1 MALATSTR
9 AVRSRARAQSAQ
21 SRRRQRAGL
30 FFVLPSVAFVGL
42 FFIVPLLITAFMS
55 LHNWPLLGDRHFI
68 GLGNYRALASDT
80 TFWNSLIFTIK
91 YTVVM
96 TPIIVVITPIIV
108 VIAFGLALLVR
119 QHLPGVGFFRTA
131 YFLPVVIGLAT
142 ASIMWIYMFN
152 DQTGVFNGILQGL
165 GLVNA
170 PVEWLN
176 EPTGALLAIVVMV
189 LWKAVGGTMLFFV
202 IGLQAIPDDLYE
214 AAKIDG
220 AGRWALTRYITLP
233 LLRRIFALAL
243 VLSVIGS
250 FLAFDQF
257 YIITQGG
264 PQNSTITVVY
274 WIYTTAFTYFK
285 LGYGAALSIVLL
297 VILVAISVV
306 QLYLLREDTQ
316 S

>member
-1 MALATSTR
+1 MALATG
-9 AVRSRARAQSAQ
+9 ARARRVRTTRTTSAQ
-21 SRRRQRAGL
+21 ARRQRAGL
-30 FFVLPSVAFVGL
+30 LFVLPSVAFVGL

-68 GLGNYRALASDT
+68 GLGNYHALISDT
-80 TFWNSLIFTIK
+80 MFWNSLIFTVK
-91 YTVVM
+91 YT
-96 TPIIVVITPIIV
+96 VVITPIIV
-108 VIAFGLALLVR
+108 VVAFGLALLVR
-119 QHLPGVGFFRTA
+119 QHIPGVAIFRTA
-131 YFLPVVIGLAT
+131 YFLPVVIGLST

-152 DQTGVFNGILQGL
+152 DQSGVFDGILQGL
-165 GLVNA
+165 GLIKA
-170 PVEWLN
+170 PIEWLGDPN
-176 EPTGALLAIVVMV
+176 GALLSVIFMVV
-189 LWKAVGGTMLFFV
+189 WKAVGSTMLFFV

-214 AAKIDG
+214 AARMDG

-264 PQNSTITVVY
+264 PQNSTITIVY
-274 WIYTTAFTYFK
+274 WIYNTSFTYFK
-285 LGYGAALSIVLL
+285 LGYGAALSLVLL

-306 QLYLLREDTQ
+306 QLYLLRDDAQ

>member
-1 MALATSTR
+1 MALATSAR
-9 AVRSRARAQSAQ
+9 AVRARTQSVQ

-30 FFVLPSVAFVGL
+30 FFVLPSVAFVSL
-42 FFIVPLLITAFMS
+42 FFLVPLIITAFMS

-68 GLGNYRALASDT
+68 GLGNYRTLASDT

-91 YTVVM
+91 YT
-96 TPIIVVITPIIV
+96 VVITPIIV

-119 QHLPGVGFFRTA
+119 QHLPGVGLFRTA

-142 ASIMWIYMFN
+142 ASILWIYMFN
-152 DQTGVFNGILQGL
+152 DQTGVFDGILQGL
-165 GLVNA
+165 GIIKA

-189 LWKAVGGTMLFFV
+189 VWKAVGGTMLFFV

-220 AGRWALTRYITLP
+220 AGRWALTRYITIP

-297 VILVAISVV
+297 VILVAVSVV
-306 QLYLLREDTQ
+306 QLYLLRDDTQ

>member
-1 MALATSTR
+1 MAVATGE
-9 AVRSRARAQSAQ
+9 RARRVRTVRTTSAQ
-21 SRRRQRAGL
+21 ARRQRAGL
-30 FFVLPSVAFVGL
+30 LFVLPSVAFVGL

-68 GLGNYRALASDT
+68 GLGNYRTLISDT
-80 TFWNSLIFTIK
+80 MFWNSLIFTVK
-91 YTVVM
+91 YT
-96 TPIIVVITPIIV
+96 VVITPIIV
-108 VIAFGLALLVR
+108 VVAFGLALLVR
-119 QHLPGVGFFRTA
+119 QHIPGVAIFRTA
-131 YFLPVVIGLAT
+131 YFLPVVIGLST

-152 DQTGVFNGILQGL
+152 DQSGVFDGILQGL
-165 GLVNA
+165 GLIKA
-170 PVEWLN
+170 PIEWLADPN
-176 EPTGALLAIVVMV
+176 AALLSVIFMVV
-189 LWKAVGGTMLFFV
+189 WKAVGSTMLFFV

-214 AAKIDG
+214 AARMDG

-264 PQNSTITVVY
+264 PQNSTISIVY
-274 WIYTTAFTYFK
+274 WIYTTSFTYFK
-285 LGYGAALSIVLL
+285 LGYGAALSLVLL
-297 VILVAISVV
+297 VILVAVSVI
-306 QLYLLREDTQ
+306 QLYLLRDDTQ

>member
-1 MALATSTR
+1 MALATG
-9 AVRSRARAQSAQ
+9 ARARHARPARTTSAQ
-21 SRRRQRAGL
+21 ARRQRAGL
-30 FFVLPSVAFVGL
+30 LFVLPSVTFVGL

-68 GLGNYRALASDT
+68 GLGNYRTLISDT
-80 TFWNSLIFTIK
+80 MFWNSLIFTIK
-91 YTVVM
+91 YTVV
-96 TPIIVVITPIIV
+96 ITPIIV
-108 VIAFGLALLVR
+108 VVAFGLALLVR
-119 QHLPGVGFFRTA
+119 QHIPGVAIFRTA
-131 YFLPVVIGLAT
+131 YFLPVVIGLST

-152 DQTGVFNGILQGL
+152 DQSGVFDGILQGL
-165 GLVNA
+165 GLIKA
-170 PVEWLN
+170 PIEWLADPN
-176 EPTGALLAIVVMV
+176 GALLSVIVMV
-189 LWKAVGGTMLFFV
+189 VWKAVGSTMLFFV

-214 AAKIDG
+214 AARMDG

-264 PQNSTITVVY
+264 PQNSTISIVY
-274 WIYTTAFTYFK
+274 WIYNTSFTYFK
-285 LGYGAALSIVLL
+285 LGYGAALSLVLL
-297 VILVAISVV
+297 VILVAVSVV
-306 QLYLLREDTQ
+306 QLYLLRDDAH

>member
-1 MALATSTR
+1 
-9 AVRSRARAQSAQ
+9 
-21 SRRRQRAGL
+21 
-30 FFVLPSVAFVGL
+30 VGL
-42 FFIVPLLITAFMS
+42 FFIVPLIITVFMS

-68 GLGNYRALASDT
+68 GLGNYHSLISDT
-80 TFWNSLIFTIK
+80 MFWNSLIFTIK
-91 YTVVM
+91 YTVV
-96 TPIIVVITPIIV
+96 ITPIIV
-108 VIAFGLALLVR
+108 VVAFGLALLVR
-119 QHLPGVGFFRTA
+119 QHIPGVGFFRTA
-131 YFLPVVIGLAT
+131 YFLPVVIGLST

-152 DQTGVFNGILQGL
+152 DQSGVFDGILQGL
-165 GLVNA
+165 GLIKA
-170 PVEWLN
+170 PIEWLGDPN
-176 EPTGALLAIVVMV
+176 GALLSVIVMV
-189 LWKAVGGTMLFFV
+189 VWKAVGSTMLFFV

-264 PQNSTITVVY
+264 PQNSTISIVY
-274 WIYTTAFTYFK
+274 WIYNTSFTYFK
-285 LGYGAALSIVLL
+285 LGYGAALSLVLL
-297 VILVAISVV
+297 VILVAVSVV
-306 QLYLLREDTQ
+306 QLYLLRDDAR

>member
-1 MALATSTR
+1 MALATG
-9 AVRSRARAQSAQ
+9 ARARRAHATRTTNAQA
-21 SRRRQRAGL
+21 RRQRAGL
-30 FFVLPSVAFVGL
+30 LFVLPSVAFVGL

-68 GLGNYRALASDT
+68 GLGNYHALISDT
-80 TFWNSLIFTIK
+80 MFWNSLIFTVK
-91 YTVVM
+91 YT
-96 TPIIVVITPIIV
+96 VVITPIIV
-108 VIAFGLALLVR
+108 VVAFGLALLVR
-119 QHLPGVGFFRTA
+119 QHIPGVALFRTA
-131 YFLPVVIGLAT
+131 YFLPVVIGLST

-152 DQTGVFNGILQGL
+152 DQSGVFDGILQGL
-165 GLVNA
+165 GLIKA
-170 PVEWLN
+170 PIEWLGDPN
-176 EPTGALLAIVVMV
+176 GALLSVIFMVV
-189 LWKAVGGTMLFFV
+189 WKAVGSTMLFFV

-214 AAKIDG
+214 AARMDG

-264 PQNSTITVVY
+264 PQNSTITIVY
-274 WIYTTAFTYFK
+274 WIYNTSFTYFK
-285 LGYGAALSIVLL
+285 LGYGAALSLVLL

-306 QLYLLREDTQ
+306 QLYLLRDDAQ

>member
-1 MALATSTR
+1 MALATG
-9 AVRSRARAQSAQ
+9 ARARPARPTRTTSAQ
-21 SRRRQRAGL
+21 ARRQRAGL
-30 FFVLPSVAFVGL
+30 LFVLPSVTFVGL

-68 GLGNYRALASDT
+68 GLGNYRTLISDT
-80 TFWNSLIFTIK
+80 MFWNSLIFTIK
-91 YTVVM
+91 YTVV
-96 TPIIVVITPIIV
+96 ITPIIV
-108 VIAFGLALLVR
+108 VVAFGLALLVR
-119 QHLPGVGFFRTA
+119 QHIPGVAIFRTA
-131 YFLPVVIGLAT
+131 YFLPVVIGLST

-152 DQTGVFNGILQGL
+152 DQSGVFDGILQGL
-165 GLVNA
+165 GLIKA
-170 PVEWLN
+170 PIEWLADPN
-176 EPTGALLAIVVMV
+176 GALLSVIFMVV
-189 LWKAVGGTMLFFV
+189 WKAVGSTMLFFV

-214 AAKIDG
+214 AARMDG

-264 PQNSTITVVY
+264 PQNSTISIVY
-274 WIYTTAFTYFK
+274 WIYNTSFTYFK
-285 LGYGAALSIVLL
+285 LGYGAALSLVLL
-297 VILVAISVV
+297 VILVAVSVV
-306 QLYLLREDTQ
+306 QLYLLRDDAH

>member
-1 MALATSTR
+1 MALATG
-9 AVRSRARAQSAQ
+9 ARARPARPARTTSAQ
-21 SRRRQRAGL
+21 ARRQRAGL
-30 FFVLPSVAFVGL
+30 LFVLPSVTFVGL
-42 FFIVPLLITAFMS
+42 FFIVPLIITAFMS

-68 GLGNYRALASDT
+68 GLGNYRTLISDT
-80 TFWNSLIFTIK
+80 MFWNSLIFTIK
-91 YTVVM
+91 YTVV
-96 TPIIVVITPIIV
+96 ITPIIV
-108 VIAFGLALLVR
+108 VVAFGLALLVR
-119 QHLPGVGFFRTA
+119 QHIPGVAIFRTA
-131 YFLPVVIGLAT
+131 YFLPVVIGLST

-152 DQTGVFNGILQGL
+152 DQSGVFDGILQGL
-165 GLVNA
+165 GLIKA
-170 PVEWLN
+170 PIEWLADPN
-176 EPTGALLAIVVMV
+176 GALLSVIFMVV
-189 LWKAVGGTMLFFV
+189 WKAVGSTMLFFV

-214 AAKIDG
+214 AARMDG

-264 PQNSTITVVY
+264 PQNSTITIVY
-274 WIYTTAFTYFK
+274 WIYNTSFTYFK
-285 LGYGAALSIVLL
+285 LGYGAALSLVLL

-306 QLYLLREDTQ
+306 QLYLLRDDAQ

>member
-1 MALATSTR
+1 MALATG
-9 AVRSRARAQSAQ
+9 ARARRVRTTRTTNAQA
-21 SRRRQRAGL
+21 RRQRAGL
-30 FFVLPSVAFVGL
+30 LFVLPSVAFVEL

-68 GLGNYRALASDT
+68 GLGNYHALISDT
-80 TFWNSLIFTIK
+80 MFWNSLIFTVK
-91 YTVVM
+91 YT
-96 TPIIVVITPIIV
+96 VVITPIIV
-108 VIAFGLALLVR
+108 VVAFGLALLVR
-119 QHLPGVGFFRTA
+119 QHIPGVAIFRTA
-131 YFLPVVIGLAT
+131 YFLPVVIGLST

-152 DQTGVFNGILQGL
+152 DQSGVFDGILQGL
-165 GLVNA
+165 GLIKA
-170 PVEWLN
+170 PIEWLGDPN
-176 EPTGALLAIVVMV
+176 GALLSVIFMVV
-189 LWKAVGGTMLFFV
+189 WKAVGSTMLFFV

-214 AAKIDG
+214 AARMDG

-264 PQNSTITVVY
+264 PQNSTITIVY
-274 WIYTTAFTYFK
+274 WIYNTSFTYFK
-285 LGYGAALSIVLL
+285 LGYGAALSLVLL

-306 QLYLLREDTQ
+306 QLYLLRDDAQ